1 MNFQYFL
8 NQLLTTDEAGYAIF
22 WLTNSS
28 GAGWL
33 LFINCIINQAIDN
46 SLYLTLVDVIYSQTG
61 DTARNTYLISQAP
74 AVGAPLITARATIA

>member
-8 NQLLTTDEAGYAIF
+8 NQLLTPDEAGYAIF

-33 LFINCIINQAIDN
+33 LFINCIISQSIDN
-46 SLYLTLVDVIYSQTG
+46 ALYLTLIDVIYSQTG
-61 DTARNTYLISQAP
+61 DGPRNTYLISQAP
-74 AVGAPLITARATIA
+74 AVGVPINEAIATSI